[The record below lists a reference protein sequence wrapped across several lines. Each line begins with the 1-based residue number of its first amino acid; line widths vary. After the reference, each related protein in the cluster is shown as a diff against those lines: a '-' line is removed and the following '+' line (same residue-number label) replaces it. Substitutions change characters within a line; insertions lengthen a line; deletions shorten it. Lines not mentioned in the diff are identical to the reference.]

1 MFGRPLFEVFHEGYW
16 YGPTQPPAPTW
27 YLIVPAMSD
36 AYEIATWKIKE
47 NSLPLRKT
55 GELGRGIPL
64 VDGGVQD
71 SILITSYSKSEISQ
85 FLSALNISATEYNF
99 KSVKIFQPKLTYQ
112 STPLYKR
119 YMRSIRRS
127 VGLRSRVRGWF
138 R

>member
-1 MFGRPLFEVFHEGYW
+1 MFSRPLFEVFHEGYW

-47 NSLPLRKT
+47 NSLPLRKFD
-55 GELGRGIPL
+55 ELGRGIPL

-71 SILITSYSKSEISQ
+71 SILITSYLKSEISQ

-99 KSVKIFQPKLTYQ
+99 KSVKVFQPKLTYQ
-112 STPLYKR
+112 STPLYNR